1 MLPTNNNATYTS
13 LIKNNNT
20 SATYTSLIKN
30 NNGATYMLPTNTD
43 TTFMLPFNTKPTNDI
58 CASLLIP
65 SLIYKSLIRLTN
77 SLGLAEGLGLTVTNS
92 LGFGPTNSLGYI
104 AESLIFF
111 LLLYNQVE
119 GTSFQ
124 SISLTN
130 LNLSTIKLTFMS
142 NPNFPIRPMNNPRT
156 PQGST
161 AQERAQQFGPL
172 PVGFTETYTQPTQG
186 RTRSFTTPQTPVF
199 FPPPNST
206 PGSSYTSDGV
216 VYNTH
221 ATKKIKSGSGI
232 RYTKTFRANLA
243 DKAKLEFMK

>member
-1 MLPTNNNATYTS
+1 MFLFLFLY
-13 LIKNNNT
+13 
-20 SATYTSLIKN
+20 
-30 NNGATYMLPTNTD
+30 
-43 TTFMLPFNTKPTNDI
+43 
-58 CASLLIP
+58 
-65 SLIYKSLIRLTN
+65 
-77 SLGLAEGLGLTVTNS
+77 LGLTVTNS

-221 ATKKIKSGSGI
+221 ATKKVKSSSGVL
-232 RYTKTFRANLA
+232 YTKPFRANLV
-243 DKAKLEFMK
+243 DKARLDFVKQIEPRQQTPFLATTILVTNPSKLINHYSLSKTVAECKRSMCKYGINAVFTVVKPFYFD